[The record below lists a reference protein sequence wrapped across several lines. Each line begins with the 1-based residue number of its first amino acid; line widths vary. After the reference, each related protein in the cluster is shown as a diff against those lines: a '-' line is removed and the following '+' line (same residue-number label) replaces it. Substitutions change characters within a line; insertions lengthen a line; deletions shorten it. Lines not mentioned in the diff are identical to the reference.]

1 METGKK
7 LFEENKKLNGPD
19 INIIPLDFIELNK
32 DNIDSDED
40 DDWLVNEFQGNDV
53 KYSRLKKKDI
63 SKTQLAGAKSFL
75 DFIKIF

>member
-40 DDWLVNEFQGNDV
+40 DDWLVNEFQGND
-53 KYSRLKKKDI
+53 LK
-63 SKTQLAGAKSFL
+63 
-75 DFIKIF
+75 